1 MIMPALPKTFHFA
14 TTFGEEWNDFWDGL
28 WQRAESAIASADE
41 LVVIGYSLPTA
52 DERARAML
60 LGSANKAV
68 RLSIC
73 CGKATASLKQEF
85 RDRGFSRIEAVA
97 PTFDGFLTR
106 ETAGGGTDG
115 GAPVVPERRVDGRGN
130 ESALSFDQGMTMEP
144 QIESKDKSE
153 PFSVRLSDNRETI
166 GELREPSGRPRRFSI
181 CKLENSGVFVVKKP
195 SVFGGVNHIFAT
207 QLQTRGLLRA
217 DLPEHD
223 VDQMMDF
230 AIENPLNGSA

>member
-1 MIMPALPKTFHFA
+1 LRPLP
-14 TTFGEEWNDFWDGL
+14 
-28 WQRAESAIASADE
+28 
-41 LVVIGYSLPTA
+41 
-52 DERARAML
+52 
-60 LGSANKAV
+60 
-68 RLSIC
+68 
-73 CGKATASLKQEF
+73 
-85 RDRGFSRIEAVA
+85 

-106 ETAGGGTDG
+106 ETAGGDADA
-115 GAPVVPERRVDGRGN
+115 GAPVLPERRVDGRGN
-130 ESALSFDQGMTMEP
+130 EFALSFDPGMKMEP
-144 QIESKDKSE
+144 RIESKDKSE
-153 PFSVRLSDNRETI
+153 PFSVRFSDIGETI
-166 GELREPSGRPRRFSI
+166 GEFREPSGRPRRFSI